1 MDCWSL
7 SLDLSLFILLSTT
20 LKCLNGGIG
29 RHSRLR
35 ICRSEMVIEV
45 QILLGVRSFYKQ
57 LIRSKNEKK
66 SIFLLFSLIAIF
78 FSACSTGDETTEII
92 INPVGLKSEL
102 TVLISEAN
110 VQTKSVDYGDNNY
123 VETRIHNAV
132 IGTFFEDGS
141 LNVIRTASFAE
152 GAKSKTTFSLKSG
165 NIKMYVV
172 ANVDVDL
179 FSTVSTEAGF
189 KNVVLSLDQNTIPLS
204 ANTIVN
210 VKPYVQG
217 DTTKATIYLERIVSK
232 VSLSKVEVKLADN
245 GYPNTTFKVDRVF
258 LHGANTKSTIEYVV
272 SDPKSGLSESS
283 LMNYKAD
290 FWGYYDRHYFYAFES
305 NLKLIIGGWFKEG
318 NRVAEY
324 MYFPIPV
331 KAVHNTHHVLTAT
344 IKGKGVKNPDDNYES
359 AGKLETT
366 LKVLGWN
373 EKKRRCV

>member
-1 MDCWSL
+1 M
-7 SLDLSLFILLSTT
+7 
-20 LKCLNGGIG
+20 
-29 RHSRLR
+29 
-35 ICRSEMVIEV
+35 
-45 QILLGVRSFYKQ
+45 
-57 LIRSKNEKK
+57 
-66 SIFLLFSLIAIF
+66 
-78 FSACSTGDETTEII
+78 
-92 INPVGLKSEL
+92 
-102 TVLISEAN
+102 
-110 VQTKSVDYGDNNY
+110 
-123 VETRIHNAV
+123 
-132 IGTFFEDGS
+132 
-141 LNVIRTASFAE
+141 NVIRTASFAE
-152 GAKSKTTFSLKSG
+152 GAESKTTFSLKSG
-165 NIKMYVV
+165 NIKVYVV

-179 FSTVSTEAGF
+179 FSTVSTEAEF

-217 DTTKATIYLERIVSK
+217 DTTTITKATIYLERIVSK

-258 LHGANTKSTIEYVV
+258 LHGANTKSTINYVV
-272 SDPKSGLSESS
+272 SDPKSGLTESS

-331 KAVHNTHHVLTAT
+331 KAIHNTHHALTAT

-373 EKKRRCV
+373 EDSKDVVFE